1 MVLVVMVHMLSV
13 EMFARLLKMVEVVKE
28 DIVMDVLAA
37 IVEPLNEEVPT
48 FDARLVDTFKEDRS
62 KVLA

>member
-13 EMFARLLKMVEVVKE
+13 EMFATLLKMVEAVKE
-28 DIVMDVLAA
+28 DIVMDVLTT